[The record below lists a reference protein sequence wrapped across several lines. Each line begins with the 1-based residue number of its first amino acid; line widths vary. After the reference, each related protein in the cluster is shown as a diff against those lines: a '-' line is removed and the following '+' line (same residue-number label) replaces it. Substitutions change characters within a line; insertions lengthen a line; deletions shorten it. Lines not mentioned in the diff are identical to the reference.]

1 MKNFTAMNKLGIVL
15 LCSAMLSACGS
26 VSANGGA
33 AAGTQQ
39 TSAAADA
46 TAASVEGIRA
56 ADLVTFDDSD
66 NTVDWSADSATTITL
81 NGANATV
88 DGAGAEAEDGTVTIT
103 AAGTYVLS
111 GELSE
116 GQIVV
121 DAQDEGDVHLVLNG
135 VDIHDSDSAPI
146 YVKAAG
152 KAIVTLAAGTENT
165 VSDGETYVFPD
176 ASDDEPNAAV
186 FSKADLTINGEGKLA
201 VNANYMH
208 GINSKDDL
216 KIMSGTLVVN
226 AADDGIRGKDMV
238 AVQDGNITVTAG
250 GDGIKSNND
259 TDEAKGFVA
268 IAGGT
273 FDIQAGN
280 DGIQAETSLVVD
292 GGTFDLVTGGG
303 NENGEDH
310 TEDNGPGGPGGG
322 GAPGGGG
329 WPGTADVPQ
338 DAGKTEGAAGSSGN
352 VQTEDTAGANGADD
366 TAVTEQSSGTTD
378 TDSGTV
384 TTEETESQSAKG
396 LKASGNVIIHDGS
409 FTVDSADDA
418 IHSNGN
424 VGIKGGNF
432 SIQTG
437 DDGVHADITVE
448 ITGGTLDIAKSYEG
462 IEGAAITISGGETHI
477 VASDDGVNVTG
488 GNDESV
494 PGGPQGQ
501 DQTSDTGTLMF
512 AITGGSLTVDAA
524 GDGLDSNG
532 SIEMSG
538 GTVIVNGPTSD
549 GNGTLD
555 YDGSFTISGG
565 ILVGAGSAGMAQA
578 PSDAS
583 SQYSVAM
590 NFTATQAAG
599 TLVHLEDSAG
609 NSILTFAPAKDY
621 RNVVIS
627 SPDLKAGSYTLYS
640 GGSSTGTPAD
650 GLYTDGEYSGGTKVV
665 SFEITDSVTTWLN
678 ESGVTDGNSM
688 GRGPG
693 GGGGRGGRGGIE
705 PQGGLPADQ
714 QTAEES
720 NTTEAQ

>member
-26 VSANGGA
+26 VSATADGGA

-39 TSAAADA
+39 TSAAA
-46 TAASVEGIRA
+46 AASVEDIRI

-81 NGANATV
+81 NGTNATV
-88 DGAGAEAEDGTVTIT
+88 DGAGAEAKDGTVTIT

-111 GELSE
+111 GKLSE
-116 GQIVV
+116 GQVVV
-121 DAQDEGDVHLVLNG
+121 DAQDDGDVHLVLNG

-146 YVKAAG
+146 HVKEAG
-152 KAIVTLAAGTENT
+152 KAVITLAAGTENT

-176 ASDDEPNAAV
+176 DSDDEPNAAV
-186 FSKADLTINGEGKLA
+186 FSKADLTMNGEGQLT
-201 VNANYMH
+201 VNANYKH

-216 KIMSGTLVVN
+216 KIMSGTLLVN

-238 AVQDGNITVTAG
+238 AVQDGNITVTAA

-259 TDEAKGFVA
+259 SDEAKGFVA

-310 TEDNGPGGPGGG
+310 MEDNGPGGPGRG
-322 GAPGGGG
+322 GAPGAGGR
-329 WPGTADVPQ
+329 PGTADVPQ
-338 DAGKTEGAAGSSGN
+338 DAGMMGDTTGTGGN
-352 VQTEDTAGANGADD
+352 VQTEDAAGTNGADSAAD
-366 TAVTEQSSGTTD
+366 TEQSSGTTD
-378 TDSGTV
+378 NGNGTV

-437 DDGVHADITVE
+437 DDGVHADMTVE
-448 ITGGTLDIAKSYEG
+448 ITGGILDIAKSYEG
-462 IEGAAITISGGETHI
+462 IEGAMITISGGEMHV
-477 VASDDGVNVTG
+477 VASDDGVNVAG
-488 GNDESV
+488 GNDEPA

-501 DQTSDTGTLMF
+501 DQSSDTGTLLLT
-512 AITGGSLTVDAA
+512 ITGGYLTVDAA

-549 GNGTLD
+549 GDGTLD
-555 YDGSFTISGG
+555 YDGSFAITGG
-565 ILVGAGSAGMAQA
+565 ILVGAGGAGMAQA
-578 PSDAS
+578 PSNTS

-609 NSILTFAPAKDY
+609 NNILTFAPAKDY
-621 RNVVIS
+621 RNVIIS
-627 SPDLKAGSYTLYS
+627 SPDLKTGSYTLYS
-640 GGSSTGTPAD
+640 GGSSTGTTAD

-693 GGGGRGGRGGIE
+693 GGGDGRGGMG
-705 PQGGLPADQ
+705 PQGGPPADRLPA
-714 QTAEES
+714 EE
-720 NTTEAQ
+720 